1 MQLQSSVAQGAMALI
16 DDNDPVYRKIAWRL
30 MPFLFVCYVFAY
42 LDRVNVGFAA
52 LHMKAD
58 LSFSDAVYGLG
69 AGIFFFGY
77 VCCEIPSNL
86 LMKRLGAR
94 VTIAR
99 IMIGWGFVSC
109 CTMLVHSP
117 TSFYLM
123 RLLLGAFEAGFAPGV
138 LLYLTFWFPPA
149 RRAQMAAIFLC
160 GSAIAGVA
168 GAPLS
173 GVILDAFH
181 GIAGLQGWQ
190 WLFVIEGVPSIV
202 LGLIALALLSDG
214 PSTCKWLRPDEK
226 AKVIRHLA
234 SFQPAVDR
242 GFLAALREPPIHLIA
257 LTWFTI
263 VCGHNAVNFWMPMML
278 REAGLTTATQIGM
291 WAVVPYAFTTI
302 GMILISRH
310 SDQRLERRIHISACS
325 LLAAVG
331 FGMLPFVQGHFGLSI
346 FGLTL
351 AALGVFSAMPIIL
364 AMPMSY
370 LPAGA
375 AAGGIAYVNTIGML
389 GGFVGPYMM
398 GAIKTA
404 TGSFANGLFAVTGL
418 LLIGILI
425 MTLMVRTP
433 RLEPVLDARVPAA

>member
-1 MQLQSSVAQGAMALI
+1 MHSTPSNANGVAPQI

-30 MPFLFVCYVFAY
+30 MPFLFICYVFAY

-58 LSFSDAVYGLG
+58 LNFTDAVYGMG

-77 VCCEIPSNL
+77 ICCEIPSNL

-94 VTIAR
+94 ITIAR

-109 CTMLVHSP
+109 CTMLVQSP

-173 GVILDAFH
+173 GMILDVFQ
-181 GIAGLQGWQ
+181 GTAGLQGWQ
-190 WLFVIEGVPSIV
+190 WLFVIEGIPSIV
-202 LGLIALALLSDG
+202 LGVLALWLLSDG
-214 PSTCKWLRPDEK
+214 PATCRWLRADEK
-226 AKVIRHLA
+226 VKVIGHLA
-234 SFQPAVDR
+234 SFQPAHDD
-242 GFLAALREPPIHLIA
+242 GFIGALRGPTIHLIA
-257 LTWFTI
+257 ITWFTI

-278 REAGLTTATQIGM
+278 REAGLTTGTEIGL
-291 WAVVPYAFTTI
+291 WAMVPYSITTI

-310 SDQRLERRIHISACS
+310 SDRRLERRAHISVCS
-325 LLAAVG
+325 LMAAIG
-331 FGMLPFVQGHFGLSI
+331 FGMLPFVQGNFGLSI
-346 FGLTL
+346 VGLTL

-375 AAGGIAYVNTIGML
+375 APGGIAYVNTVGMV
-389 GGFVGPYMM
+389 GGFVGPYLM

-404 TGSFANGLFAVTGL
+404 TGSFAYGLYAVTGL
-418 LLIGILI
+418 LLLGILI
-425 MTLMVRTP
+425 MMCMVRTP
-433 RLEPVLDARVPAA
+433 RMEPVLGAQVPAV